1 MVIDSHYS
9 FCQASSLEG
18 GAAITSLSLLR
29 DTTLGSLELLE
40 EGDCL
45 TDLEVEASEVVKVTL
60 DLLDGEVNEHTSDLG
75 SEAFTNELF
84 NVGIDELT
92 DHLLEV
98 GILSENGG
106 KVAETLLV
114 VSVNLGVRVGK
125 IGST

>member
-18 GAAITSLSLLR
+18 SAATTSLSLLR
-29 DTTLGSLELLE
+29 DTTLGSLELLK

-45 TDLEVEASEVVKVTL
+45 TNLEVEASEVVKVTL
-60 DLLDGEVNEHTSDLG
+60 DLLDGEVDEHTSDLG
-75 SEAFTNELF
+75 SKAFANELF
-84 NVGIDELT
+84 NIWVDEFT

-98 GILSENGG
+98 GVLSENGWE
-106 KVAETLLV
+106 VTETLLV

-125 IGST
+125 IGGT